1 MQISKKSQYGLRGLF
16 RLAETEEHT
25 PMREVAKKEGISPD
39 YLEKIFTRL
48 EKEGFITSKR
58 GPSGG
63 YALAM
68 SPEDITLR
76 KILEALENNFDL
88 VECVEDG
95 CSRLEGCPV
104 ASVWKKLDDEVKE
117 KLELITLKTILEN
130 NKD

>member
-1 MQISKKSQYGLRGLF
+1 MKISKKSQYGLRGLF
-16 RLAETEEHT
+16 RLAEVEGHT
-25 PMREVAKKEGISPD
+25 PMREVAKKEGISSD

-68 SPEDITLR
+68 KPEEINLR
-76 KILEALENNFDL
+76 LILEVLENNFSL
-88 VECVEDG
+88 VECVDEG
-95 CSRLEGCPV
+95 CSRLDDCPV
-104 ASVWKKLDDEVKE
+104 ASVWKRLDDEVKE